1 MNNMTVRQKL
11 FTGFGVVLFMM
22 VILTTIGIQKV
33 NYIDETLTDI
43 SDINSVKQR
52 YAIDYRG
59 SVHDRAIDIRD
70 VVLASSTN
78 EIDLLKSNIN
88 KLAAI
93 YRSSEQNMQKMLT
106 IRGIFTAKELSILSD
121 IDKLQQKTLP
131 QIQAIISFAEKGDLS
146 AAKSLLS
153 SQTGD
158 NFKLWLTTINEFID
172 YQEQA
177 NKLATPLARDVAGNF
192 KYLMIMITSIAIFI
206 GIGVTVLISHNLSRQ
221 LGTEPS
227 IAAKALSDM
236 TEGNLDTEIQ
246 TRFSHSLM
254 GSVVTMRAK
263 LSSIV
268 SSIVQASEELGRQT
282 QIVSSSSMQV
292 YSSAQLQA
300 QLTDDATHRLQ
311 TMREGLAHVSKSVSQ
326 SEKNSEETSKYTKLG
341 KDKVNESAHEMEL
354 ISNTVSE
361 TVNQI
366 KQLESRT
373 KEIGS
378 IISVISAISEQTN
391 LLALNAA
398 IEAAR
403 AGETGRGFA
412 VVADEVRQLAGR
424 TSEATKQIE
433 TMINEVQNE
442 TAASVSAMEKTQP
455 LVENGRILTIE
466 TTDLLLNI
474 EKQSSD
480 SLLNVQEVAR
490 ETSQQLEFIGEISVA
505 MEEIN
510 KMSSESIVALQQNN
524 EVTQSLDILSK
535 ELKQTVGYFKLG

>member
-70 VVLASSTN
+70 VVLASSSN

-88 KLAAI
+88 KLAAV
-93 YRSSEQNMQKMLT
+93 YRSSEQAMQKMLT
-106 IRGIFTAKELSILSD
+106 IRGIFTAKELSILSN

-131 QIQAIISFAEKGDLS
+131 QIQEIISFAEKGDLA

-153 SQTGD
+153 SQTSD

-177 NKLATPLARDVAGNF
+177 NKVATPLARDVAGNF

-206 GIGVTVLISHNLSRQ
+206 GIGVTVFISHNLSRQ
-221 LGTEPS
+221 LGAEPS

-236 TEGNLDTEIQ
+236 TEGNLDTEIR

-524 EVTQSLDILSK
+524 EVTQSLDLLSK
-535 ELKQTVGYFKLG
+535 ELKQTVSYFKLG